1 MGWGRQSDCRW
12 GGHLRLRPARPAVG
26 RPLLGHRRVDLG
38 RQRRFAE
45 GADDFERH
53 HLRRDAEHKA
63 LRRQQFHLFGRVAG
77 GAIGLGHLAAGPFA
91 YGGRVL
97 WVG

>member
-1 MGWGRQSDCRW
+1 MGR
-12 GGHLRLRPARPAVG
+12 HLRLRPAQAAVG
-26 RPLLGHRRVDLG
+26 RQLLGHWLANLV
-38 RQRRFAE
+38 RQRRFAK

-53 HLRRDAEHKA
+53 LLRRDAEHKA
-63 LRRQQFHLFGRVAG
+63 LRRQQFHLFGRVAVS
-77 GAIGLGHLAAGPFA
+77 AIDPGHLAVGPFA

>member
-1 MGWGRQSDCRW
+1 M
-12 GGHLRLRPARPAVG
+12 
-26 RPLLGHRRVDLG
+26 LGHRRVDLG

-45 GADDFERH
+45 GADDFERRL
-53 HLRRDAEHKA
+53 LRRDAVHKA
-63 LRRQQFHLFGRVAG
+63 LRRPQFHLFGQVAVS
-77 GAIGLGHLAAGPFA
+77 AIDLEHLAAGPFA